1 MVSNK
6 AVGFH
11 RAGKWP
17 ALWYWLDAVLMV
29 FLAVTPVYASNHY
42 TDHQLDALATRVG
55 KIYWIVPVENQTPA
69 FLSNPTA
76 NATSFHPQAN
86 ESFEIT
92 ELVGRKD
99 KNPYYKVRFNSGRE
113 AFIHPDIFVEELN
126 LRITSVDPQA
136 IDKKRAAEAAEEEKK
151 RVAWIQ
157 AQPWPRNVKEA
168 AIKRQVMGGMSTG
181 EVKQIL
187 GKPVRVSKVK
197 AQFNIPEEHWLYA
210 DGSTIVF
217 QNGLLSRIEP
227 KRNPEPAEKK

>member
-11 RAGKWP
+11 RAGKWL
-17 ALWYWLDAVLMV
+17 ALWYWLMV
-29 FLAVTPVYASNHY
+29 FLAATPVYASNHY

-55 KIYWIVPVENQTPA
+55 KIYWIVPVKNQTPA

-99 KNPYYKVRFNSGRE
+99 KNPYYKVRFSSGKE

-126 LRITSVDPQA
+126 LRITSVDPLA
-136 IDKKRAAEAAEEEKK
+136 IDRKRTAEAAEEEKK
-151 RVAWIQ
+151 RIEWIQ
-157 AQPWPRNVKEA
+157 AQPWPRAVKES
-168 AIKRQVMGGMSTG
+168 AIKRKVLPGMSTG
-181 EVKQIL
+181 DVRQIL
-187 GKPVRVSKVK
+187 GKPVRVSKFK
-197 AQFNIPEEHWLYA
+197 APYNVAGEDWLYP
-210 DGSTIVF
+210 DGSSVVF
-217 QNGLLSRIEP
+217 HNGLMVRIERKSSTELQP
-227 KRNPEPAEKK
+227 SAEEK